1 MNPGES
7 VSGRPTP
14 HGDLASRLEVLNGLL
29 NTLTDVL
36 DVREV
41 FDRVSQVVKQVLPHD
56 LMGLVEIS
64 REGDR
69 VRLYAGAGSGTEPP
83 AYEAAVSAPFRVLAQ
98 SWDARIIE

>member
-1 MNPGES
+1 VRGTSQSELQCHFVNPPER
-7 VSGRPTP
+7 VSSRPSP

-41 FDRVSQVVKQVLPHD
+41 FDQVSQVVQQVLPHD
-56 LMGLVEIS
+56 LMGVVEIS

-69 VRLYAGAGSGTEPP
+69 IRLYAGAGSGTEPP
-83 AYEAAVSAPFRVLAQ
+83 A
-98 SWDARIIE
+98 